1 MKTIKTIKSMIA
13 VVLLVAGTCMLTG
26 CNTVK
31 GIGNDIYSA
40 GETTQSWINDSQADG
55 GY

>member
-1 MKTIKTIKSMIA
+1 MKLIKSLII
-13 VVLLVAGTCMLTG
+13 VILLVAGTSVLTG

-31 GIGNDIYSA
+31 GFGNDIYSA
-40 GETTQSWINDSQADG
+40 GETTQEWLNGSQANG